1 MKKKLVAS
9 LAAAM
14 VLGIAGTS
22 FAANNPFVD
31 LPAKHWAYE
40 SVTKLAQAG
49 IVDGYGDGTF
59 RGDRNMSRYEM
70 AQIVAK
76 AMARSDK
83 ADASQKAMI
92 DKLSVEFANELEG
105 LNVRVTKIE
114 KNASSIKVTGEAR
127 IRFENIN
134 AGDTARFG
142 NTYENIG
149 VRMMDSQHHA
159 HKTFAMDPSS
169 NTLKLRTRV
178 HLNGNISDDWTYY
191 GRLQAENDLRGGGD
205 NTVTMDNVWV
215 RGPLLGAT
223 ATIGRFDYYENDG
236 LMLDSTLNGVNF
248 AFGNVLKTNVFYGKD
263 NNTNVFGLNN
273 PNNLEVTG
281 IAMSYGVSEKTNLT
295 GGYYQF
301 KDKNEGIQLGKYL
314 WQDSVKVWEVG
325 FNTKLNDDWALKAS
339 YGQSD
344 ADADDTAYYAQLGYK
359 GADKSKVG
367 SYGAFVNYRHLEANA
382 SPKATF
388 DGAYTAYGQHYND
401 LWNPLGVGAKGYEIG
416 FNYTPIKNAVLQV
429 KYVDLKPINDTFR
442 VCHTSYTI
450 DKTKFFQAQAEFF
463 F

>member
-9 LAAAM
+9 FAAAM

-114 KNASSIKVTGEAR
+114 KNASSVKVTGEAR
-127 IRFENIN
+127 IRYNN
-134 AGDTARFG
+134 AKSD
-142 NTYENIG
+142 
-149 VRMMDSQHHA
+149 VRMYRGENG
-159 HKTFAMDPSS
+159 S
-169 NTLKLRTRV
+169 NLNYNDLVLRTRLHV
-178 HLNGNISDDWTYY
+178 DGNINDQWSYY
-191 GRLQAENDLRGGGD
+191 GRLQAENNLRGTHDGD
-205 NTVTMDNVWV
+205 DNKVTMDNVWV
-215 RGPLLGAT
+215 KGPLFGAT
-223 ATIGRFDYYENDG
+223 TTIGRFDYFENDG
-236 LMLDSTLNGVNF
+236 LMIDSTLNGVNL
-248 AFGNVLKTNVFYGKD
+248 AFGNVLKANVFYGKD
-263 NNTNVFGLNN
+263 NSYSVFDRHSCNKY
-273 PNNLEVTG
+273 EVTG
-281 IAMSYGVSEKTNLT
+281 AALTYGVSKNTNLT

-301 KDKNEGIQLGKYL
+301 KVSDDVIF
-314 WQDSVKVWEVG
+314 DSDDTAKVWEVG
-325 FNTKLNDDWALKAS
+325 FNSKLNDDWGVKAS

-344 ADADDTAYYAQLGYK
+344 ANDENKAYFAQLGYK
-359 GADKSKVG
+359 GADKSKPD
-367 SYGAFVNYRHLEANA
+367 SYGLFVNYRHLEANA

-388 DGAYTAYGQHYND
+388 DGAYTVLGQRD
-401 LWNPLGVGAKGYEIG
+401 FGAKGYEVG
-416 FNYTPIKNAVLQV
+416 FNYAPMRNAVLQV
-429 KYVDLKPINDTFR
+429 KYVDIKP
-442 VCHTSYTI
+442 TSDWAPQ
-450 DKTKFFQAQAEFF
+450 DKTKFLQAQAEFF